1 MEIPLYQIDAFTDS
15 VFGGNP
21 AAVCPLGEWI
31 DDGLMQ
37 KIAEENNLS
46 ETAFFVKKGTRYEIR
61 WFTPRVEI
69 ELAGHPTLAAA
80 YVIFNYI
87 DPGANKISF
96 SSKSGELVVTRD
108 GGLIRMN
115 FPAMEPVGAGENG
128 LLNRALGLNPVELY
142 RTRDYMAV
150 YRTQDEILS
159 IKPDFGLLGRL
170 DCLGI
175 IVSAPGEKADFVS
188 RCFAPSVGIN
198 EDPVTGSAHSTL
210 VPYWARRLKKDT
222 LHAYQL
228 SGRGGELFC
237 RYLGDRVEI
246 SGRAVPY
253 LKGMISV

>member
-1 MEIPLYQIDAFTDS
+1 MDIPLYQIDAFTSS

-37 KIAEENNLS
+37 SIAEENNLS
-46 ETAFFVKKGTRYEIR
+46 ETAFFVKKGTQYEIR

-69 ELAGHPTLAAA
+69 GLAGHPTLAAA
-80 YVIFNYI
+80 YVIFNYL
-87 DPGANKISF
+87 DRKADKISF
-96 SSKSGELVVTRD
+96 SSRSGELVVTSE

-115 FPAMEPVGAGENG
+115 FPAMEPVETDNNE
-128 LLNRALGLNPVELY
+128 LLNRALGLKPVELY
-142 RTRDYMAV
+142 FTRDYLAV
-150 YRTQDEILS
+150 YRSQDEVLS
-159 IKPDFGLLGRL
+159 IKPDFGLLGQL

-222 LHAYQL
+222 LHALQL
-228 SGRGGELFC
+228 SRRGGELFC

-246 SGRAVPY
+246 SGKAVPY
-253 LKGMISV
+253 LKGMIRV

>member
-21 AAVCPLGEWI
+21 AAVCPLSEWI

-46 ETAFFVKKGTRYEIR
+46 ETAFFVKKGTQYEIR

-80 YVIFNYI
+80 YIIFNYI

-115 FPAMEPVGAGENG
+115 FPAMEPVEAGENG

-142 RTRDYMAV
+142 RTRDYLAV

-188 RCFAPSVGIN
+188 RCFAPAVGIN

-222 LHAYQL
+222 LHALQL
-228 SGRGGELFC
+228 SRRGGELFC
-237 RYLGDRVEI
+237 RYLGNRVEI

>member
-1 MEIPLYQIDAFTDS
+1 
-15 VFGGNP
+15 
-21 AAVCPLGEWI
+21 
-31 DDGLMQ
+31 
-37 KIAEENNLS
+37 
-46 ETAFFVKKGTRYEIR
+46 
-61 WFTPRVEI
+61 
-69 ELAGHPTLAAA
+69 
-80 YVIFNYI
+80 
-87 DPGANKISF
+87 
-96 SSKSGELVVTRD
+96 
-108 GGLIRMN
+108 
-115 FPAMEPVGAGENG
+115 MEPVEARENG

-188 RCFAPSVGIN
+188 RCFAPAVGIN

-210 VPYWARRLKKDT
+210 VPYWARRLKKDK

-228 SGRGGELFC
+228 STRGGELFC

-253 LKGMISV
+253 LKGMVSV

>member
-1 MEIPLYQIDAFTDS
+1 MDIPLYQIDAFTDH

-37 KIAEENNLS
+37 SIAEENNLS
-46 ETAFFVKKGTRYEIR
+46 ETAFFVKKGIQYEIR

-96 SSKSGELVVTRD
+96 SSKSGELVVNREGD
-108 GGLIRMN
+108 LIRMN
-115 FPAMEPVGAGENG
+115 FPAMEAVKADNNE
-128 LLNRALGLNPVELY
+128 LLNRALGLKPVELY
-142 RTRDYMAV
+142 RTRDYLAV
-150 YRTQDEILS
+150 YRSQDEVLS
-159 IKPDFGLLGRL
+159 IKPDFGLLGQL

-175 IVSAPGEKADFVS
+175 IVSAPGEEVDFVS

-210 VPYWARRLKKDT
+210 VPYWAKRLKKDK
-222 LHAYQL
+222 LHARQL
-228 SGRGGELFC
+228 SRRGGELFC
-237 RYLGDRVEI
+237 RYLGGRVEI
-246 SGRAVPY
+246 SGKAVFY
-253 LKGMISV
+253 LKGMIRV